1 MTFSYIDRLQADK
14 FSFIRIP
21 KALLTENTFAA
32 LSSQA
37 KILYGIMVDK
47 MDDSMRNKWQ
57 DDAGRVYIVYP
68 VSEIQADLQLSRR
81 KVIDCLAELEQ
92 IGLIERRKRGRGLPS
107 ILYVKNFAMS
117 EG

>member
-1 MTFSYIDRLQADK
+1 MTYSYIDRSQADQ

-21 KALLTENTFAA
+21 KALLTENIFAA

-47 MDDSMRNKWQ
+47 MSDSMKNEWQ
-57 DDAGRVYIVYP
+57 DDAGRIYIVYP
-68 VSEIQADLQLSRR
+68 VSDIQEDLQMSRR
-81 KVIDCLAELEQ
+81 KVIDCMAELEQ
-92 IGLIERRKRGRGLPS
+92 LGLIERRKRGRGLPS
-107 ILYVKNFAMS
+107 ILYVKNFAMN